1 MDHGQTLVQINI
13 FHLRRHLPVMVPID
27 WMLTVWYLSLLGIGL
42 WGVYI
47 KIFPIT
53 FLKIFFVCFIWMSIP
68 HFCTSQSADAH
79 IGLTCLHI
87 LCWYLLQNSV
97 YTLDA
102 VIRHLCI
109 RVLLSQH
116 PTKIFCNGIYYW
128 NYFCNNS
135 DTQNICH
142 CCRLITWIPAFIK
155 TIKKCG
161 GYQNFFFLTCKKAGT
176 GIS

>member
-1 MDHGQTLVQINI
+1 MKTDRQTDRQTDKVTYWAPWRSQK
-13 FHLRRHLPVMVPID
+13 VCSTSKVK
-27 WMLTVWYLSLLGIGL
+27 LSRYWAMRGL
-42 WGVYI
+42 Y
-47 KIFPIT
+47 KNFPND

-87 LCWYLLQNSV
+87 LCWYPLQNSV

-135 DTQNICH
+135 NTQNICH